1 MPEAAHSNQSTST
14 ADANGSATADASG
27 ASTADA
33 NGSAT
38 AGSDA
43 AAGAAS
49 AEQPAPYGSPQTS
62 APAAPPR
69 RIRTLDLIKAKAEG
83 RRWAMLTSYDQYTA
97 ALFEQ
102 AGVEALLIGDSA
114 ANNVFGHATTLPVT
128 VDELIP
134 LARAVASA
142 TNRALIVADLPFG
155 SYEISDEQAVATAVR
170 FMKEAGVHAVK
181 LEGGARMASRIKAI
195 TAAGIPV
202 MAHIG
207 FTPQAEH
214 NLGGYKVQGRGD
226 AGNALLDDARA
237 VAEAGAFSVVMEMV
251 PSGLAGQVTA
261 ELDIP
266 TVGIGAGAD
275 CDAQVLVWQD
285 MAGLRTGKAPRF
297 VKRYADLHSVLSE
310 AVGTY
315 VEEVKSGVFP
325 ETERS
330 FD

>member
-1 MPEAAHSNQSTST
+1 MPEAAHSNQFTSS
-14 ADANGSATADASG
+14 SATDAAG
-27 ASTADA
+27 NAAA
-33 NGSAT
+33 GGNAPAGPNAT
-38 AGSDA
+38 ASPGA
-43 AAGAAS
+43 TAGAAS
-49 AEQPAPYGSPQTS
+49 AEQPAPYGGPVS

-114 ANNVFGHATTLPVT
+114 ANNVYGHATTLPVT

-142 TNRALIVADLPFG
+142 TSRALIVADLPFG
-155 SYEISDEQAVATAVR
+155 SYEISDEQAVAMAVR

-195 TAAGIPV
+195 TTAGIPV

-226 AGNALLDDARA
+226 AGGALLDDARA

-251 PSGLAGQVTA
+251 PSGLAGQVTS
-261 ELDIP
+261 ELTIP

-285 MAGLRTGKAPRF
+285 MAGLRTGRAPRF
-297 VKRYADLHSVLSE
+297 VKRYADLHSVLTE

-315 VEEVKSGVFP
+315 VDEVKSGVFP
-325 ETERS
+325 EPERS